1 MAGTAGIK
9 LADVFFNLADSLL
22 SREFD
27 PMPTRFLARDRKD
40 SGVVTATLRALP
52 DTWHKLQRQVS
63 LYEFLCACRAF
74 TGKLPVEYLVGVLG
88 YNKAKGLKLARLYN
102 SVGNANS
109 VAVPPELEAAIKA
122 HLISD
127 HQAEAVVFHNHPPT
141 KLHAIL
147 NHGPLASRAYRQVW
161 LNWQKNLPLLVKRVL
176 GGGRVHFYLGENG
189 SVREFDAPSLR
200 DVWGYLSK
208 LGSTP

>member
-1 MAGTAGIK
+1 MAGIK
-9 LADVFFNLADSLL
+9 LADVFFNLADSVL
-22 SREFD
+22 SCELD
-27 PMPTRFLARDRKD
+27 PEPVRFLARDRKD

-63 LYEFLCACRAF
+63 LYQFLYACRAY
-74 TGKLPVEYLVGVLG
+74 TGKLPVEYLVAALG
-88 YNKAKGLKLARLYN
+88 YNKGKGLKLARLYY

-109 VAVPPELEAAIKA
+109 VAVPPDLEAAIEA

-141 KLHAIL
+141 LAHAIV
-147 NHGPLASRAYRQVW
+147 NHGPLASRADRQVW

-189 SVREFDAPSLR
+189 RVREFDAPSLR
-200 DVWGYLSK
+200 DVAELASRIAG
-208 LGSTP
+208 TP